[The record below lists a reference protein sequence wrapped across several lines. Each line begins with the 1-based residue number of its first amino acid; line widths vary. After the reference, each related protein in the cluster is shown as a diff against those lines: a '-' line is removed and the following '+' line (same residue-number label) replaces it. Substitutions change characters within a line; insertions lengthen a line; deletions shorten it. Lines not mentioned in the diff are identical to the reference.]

1 MNKIYE
7 DNALGG
13 LPGKRY
19 ESLLETYGQEQ
30 EALEA
35 EIAEIRSAAEKYEDD
50 NGRAERL
57 VKLAERCT
65 DFEEAA
71 PAMIREL
78 IEKIVVHEREMPMAR
93 PSPQKVEIHLSF
105 IGELELSGPEI
116 EPAPEELAER
126 ERMEKEREYNRRRYI
141 KGKAS
146 GYYDKPQ
153 AKAVLSVAANQ

>member
-7 DNALGG
+7 GGALGR
-13 LPGKRY
+13 LPEKRY
-19 ESLLETYGQEQ
+19 ESLLKTCGREQ

-35 EIAEIRSAAEKYEDD
+35 EIAEIRSAVEKHEDGG
-50 NGRAERL
+50 GRAERL

-71 PAMIREL
+71 LALIREL

-93 PSPQKVEIHLSF
+93 PSTQKVEIHLSF
-105 IGELELSGPEI
+105 IGELELPGAEI

-126 ERMEKEREYNRRRYI
+126 ERMEKEREYNRRRYL

-146 GYYDKPQ
+146 GYYDKPK